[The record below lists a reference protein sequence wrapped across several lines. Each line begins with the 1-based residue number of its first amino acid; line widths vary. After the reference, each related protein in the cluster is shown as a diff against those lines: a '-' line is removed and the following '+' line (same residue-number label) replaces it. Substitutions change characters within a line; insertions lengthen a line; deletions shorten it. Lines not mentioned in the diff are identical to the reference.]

1 MSMMNTLNAH
11 TRGVRLLNA
20 LRDWLL
26 RQQKALQEDL
36 DEGAVIHE
44 GEWIHNSNHSV
55 KARPL
60 VVYRKGRYH
69 AVALKAFGRQ
79 ATEAEDALPTPF
91 KSPVQALRAAERF
104 ARELMTYRYRYLY

>member
-1 MSMMNTLNAH
+1 MSMMITLNIH

-44 GEWIHNSNHSV
+44 GEWIHNGNHSV
-55 KARPL
+55 KARPM
-60 VVYRKGRYH
+60 VIYRAGRYH
-69 AVALKAFGRQ
+69 AAALKAFGRK
-79 ATEAEDALPTPF
+79 ATEAEDVLPTPF
-91 KSPVQALRAAERF
+91 KSPVLALRAAEQF
-104 ARELMTYRYRYLY
+104 ARELMNCRYRYLY

>member
-1 MSMMNTLNAH
+1 MSMVTTLAIH
-11 TRGVRLLNA
+11 TRGPHFLNV

-26 RQQKALQEDL
+26 KQQKTLEEEL

-44 GEWIHNSNHSV
+44 GAWIHNSNHSV

-60 VVYRKGRYH
+60 VIYRKGRYH

-79 ATEAEDALPTPF
+79 ATEAEDVLPTPF
-91 KSPVQALRAAERF
+91 KSPIQALRAAERF

>member
-1 MSMMNTLNAH
+1 MSMMNTLNVH

-44 GEWIHNSNHSV
+44 GAWIHNGNHSV
-55 KARPL
+55 KARPMAI
-60 VVYRKGRYH
+60 YREGRYH
-69 AVALKAFGRQ
+69 AAALKAFGQR
-79 ATEAEDALPTPF
+79 ATEAEDVLPMPF
-91 KSPVQALRAAERF
+91 KSPVQAVRAAERF